1 MPLGAMKKGHLRA
14 LRRVPSFLQGDNAPP
29 SARVA
34 GALRTMTED
43 AAAAKLRANLKRIK
57 GKLTDVNQLI
67 SQYTQVKQEKLTLQG
82 EVATVQEEVATL
94 RQEKQAFQERL
105 DALQRALEAE
115 NRKLKS
121 DLDTEQRKN
130 KDLEASTRRL
140 RQAER
145 ERGAASSSTTSAT
158 DDAAAQRLT
167 ALQAELQAMKS
178 AKLQAAAGGRVG
190 IW

>member
-1 MPLGAMKKGHLRA
+1 MRI
-14 LRRVPSFLQGDNAPP
+14 VPS
-29 SARVA
+29 
-34 GALRTMTED
+34 T
-43 AAAAKLRANLKRIK
+43 RID
-57 GKLTDVNQLI
+57 LHLVQ
-67 SQYTQVKQEKLTLQG
+67 QV
-82 EVATVQEEVATL
+82 
-94 RQEKQAFQERL
+94 ERL
-105 DALQRALEAE
+105 EGQTAFLLQRNAALEAE
-115 NRKLKS
+115 NRKLRA
-121 DLDTEQRKN
+121 DLGSEQRKN

>member
-1 MPLGAMKKGHLRA
+1 M
-14 LRRVPSFLQGDNAPP
+14 Q
-29 SARVA
+29 
-34 GALRTMTED
+34 
-43 AAAAKLRANLKRIK
+43 
-57 GKLTDVNQLI
+57 
-67 SQYTQVKQEKLTLQG
+67 
-82 EVATVQEEVATL
+82 
-94 RQEKQAFQERL
+94 
-105 DALQRALEAE
+105 QRNDALEAD
-115 NRKLKS
+115 NRKLKA
-121 DLDTEQRKN
+121 DLTSEQRKN

-158 DDAAAQRLT
+158 DDAAAPRLA

>member
-1 MPLGAMKKGHLRA
+1 M
-14 LRRVPSFLQGDNAPP
+14 
-29 SARVA
+29 
-34 GALRTMTED
+34 ED

-57 GKLTDVNQLI
+57 GKLTDVNLLI

-82 EVATVQEEVATL
+82 EVAGVQEEVATL
-94 RQEKQAFQERL
+94 RQEKQAFQVRL
-105 DALQRALEAE
+105 DALQRALEAQSAGAVMRQRNDALE
-115 NRKLKS
+115 ADNRKLKA
-121 DLDTEQRKN
+121 DLTSEQRKN

-158 DDAAAQRLT
+158 DDAAAPRLA

-178 AKLQAAAGGRVG
+178 AKLQARSAPTPSAPAAGGRVG